1 MKSECNEFYSQL
13 CKQTKL
19 ISHDYF
25 ALIKIH
31 KQTALT
37 NVFSELKILISSHFT
52 FRY

>member
-25 ALIKIH
+25 ALIKMPSLNAHVEVAHIGRDTD
-31 KQTALT
+31 QQAL
-37 NVFSELKILISSHFT
+37 
-52 FRY
+52 RYLT